1 MGYKTYVVEAVGTG
15 RLKIGKATSI
25 KTRLKQIQAHC
36 PVIARVIATAD
47 EDIERILHK
56 TLEVHRLH
64 GEWFIDNEVVRK
76 EILTR
81 MTPTNIVVT
90 VGRHNAIGRK
100 W

>member
-64 GEWFIDNEVVRK
+64 GEWFESNDELNSLIADINKINAHRK
-76 EILTR
+76 PKKSI
-81 MTPTNIVVT
+81 
-90 VGRHNAIGRK
+90 
-100 W
+100 